1 MTIDRAVFR
10 VWMALVIHVVE
21 QADRL
26 PKVDIV
32 PAQLREMLHRISD
45 RIAMFP
51 QTFGLDPFVKDIQCA
66 RSERLALH
74 MVCGFGGCFNIERP
88 TALDPF
94 ILEPDLESLNPEIFA
109 RGRGG
114 ASE

>member
-1 MTIDRAVFR
+1 
-10 VWMALVIHVVE
+10 
-21 QADRL
+21 
-26 PKVDIV
+26 
-32 PAQLREMLHRISD
+32 
-45 RIAMFP
+45 
-51 QTFGLDPFVKDIQCA
+51 
-66 RSERLALH
+66 